1 MILTK
6 WDKDIAKA
14 GRNNNKKNNQY
25 DFEYVHVSPERIF
38 AMDGHFIVMREIEDP
53 REKFTPYLLNS
64 IEFEKAAVEGAEL
77 TSEDDFFARV
87 TKPDGTSEVLPKVE
101 YSRGGNPYNT
111 IISQLPTKH
120 QKVLASESF
129 IPEFLS
135 LFLKSFKQADEVSIS
150 ILKPGKKALKWNR
163 KEPVRVE
170 LFDVDGNTVTG
181 YIMPAIIPE
190 EK

>member
-14 GRNNNKKNNQY
+14 GRNNDKKANQY

-53 REKFTPYLLNS
+53 QEKFTPYLLNS
-64 IEFEKAAVEGAEL
+64 IEFEKAAVAGAEL
-77 TSEDDFFARV
+77 TSEDDFFARI
-87 TKPDGTSEVLPKVE
+87 TKQDGTSEVLPKVE
-101 YSRGGNPYNT
+101 YSRGGNPYET
-111 IISQLPTKH
+111 IIAQLPTKR
-120 QKVLASESF
+120 QKVLASESL

-135 LFLKSFKQADEVSIS
+135 LFLKSFKQADEVSVS
-150 ILKPGKKALKWNR
+150 VLKPRKNVLKQGR

-190 EK
+190 GR